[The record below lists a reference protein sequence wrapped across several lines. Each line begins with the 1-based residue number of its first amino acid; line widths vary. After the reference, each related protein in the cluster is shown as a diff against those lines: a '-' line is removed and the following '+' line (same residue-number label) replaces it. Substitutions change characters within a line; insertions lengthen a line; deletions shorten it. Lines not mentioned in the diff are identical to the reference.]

1 MSNALKIFTGRAN
14 PELAEEI
21 SRYVKVPLGKAM
33 VTQFADGECRVKIE
47 ENVRG
52 ADCFIVQPT
61 CPPVNDNLM
70 ELLTMIDA
78 FCRASARRITAVI
91 PYYGY
96 GRQDKKDEPRVPITA
111 KLVADLIS
119 AAGTHRVLTMDL
131 HAAQIQG
138 FFKIP
143 VDNLY
148 ATPVLLEY
156 FEKKVLKKLVII
168 SPDPGGVER
177 ARAFAKK
184 MKASLA
190 LVDKRR
196 PSPNVASVMNIIGE
210 VGGRDIIILD
220 DLIDTGGTITGVV
233 KALKD
238 KGARDI
244 FAACSH
250 GVLSGSAVQ
259 KIEESEL
266 KELVI
271 TNSIN
276 LPEEKEKNCRKITI
290 LSIAGLLGEAIRR
303 IHKETSV
310 STLFV

>member
-1 MSNALKIFTGRAN
+1 MRNALKIFTGRAN
-14 PELAEEI
+14 PKLAEEI
-21 SRYVKVPLGKAM
+21 CRCVKVPLGKAM
-33 VTQFADGECRVKIE
+33 VAQFADGECRVKIK

-52 ADCFIVQPT
+52 TDCFIVQPT
-61 CPPVNDNLM
+61 CPPVNDN
-70 ELLTMIDA
+70 
-78 FCRASARRITAVI
+78 
-91 PYYGY
+91 YYGY

-111 KLVADLIS
+111 KLVADLIT
-119 AAGTHRVLTMDL
+119 AAGPHRILTMDL

-148 ATPVLLEY
+148 ATPVLLDY
-156 FEKKVLKKLVII
+156 FQKKGLKKLVVI

-177 ARAFAKK
+177 ARAFAKRI
-184 MKASLA
+184 KASLA

-196 PSPNVASVMNIIGE
+196 PAANVASIMNIIGE
-210 VGGRDIIILD
+210 VEGRDVIILD
-220 DLIDTGGTITGVV
+220 DMIDTGGTIAGVV
-233 KALKD
+233 KALKE
-238 KGARDI
+238 KGSRDV

-259 KIEESEL
+259 KIEESQL

-271 TNSIN
+271 TNSIILGN
-276 LPEEKEKNCRKITI
+276 EKKSKKIAV
-290 LSIAGLLGEAIRR
+290 LSVAGLLGEAIKR
-303 IHKETSV
+303 IHEESSV

>member
-1 MSNALKIFTGRAN
+1 MGNALKIFTGRAN
-14 PELAEEI
+14 PKLAEEI
-21 SRYVKVPLGKAM
+21 CRYVKIPLGKAM

-52 ADCFIVQPT
+52 TDCFIVQPT

-111 KLVADLIS
+111 KLAADIIT
-119 AAGTHRVLTMDL
+119 AAGTDRVLTMDL
-131 HAAQIQG
+131 HAGQIQG

-148 ATPVLLEY
+148 ATPVLLDY
-156 FEKKVLKKLVII
+156 FQRKGLKKLVVI

-177 ARAFAKK
+177 ARAFAKG

-196 PSPNVASVMNIIGE
+196 PAPNLASVMNIIGE
-210 VGGRDIIILD
+210 VEGRNVIILD

-233 KALKD
+233 KALKEN
-238 KGARDI
+238 GSRDI

-250 GVLSGSAVQ
+250 GVLSGLAA
-259 KIEESEL
+259 KEIEQSEL
-266 KELVI
+266 RELVI

-276 LPEEKEKNCRKITI
+276 LLDDKKCKKITV
-290 LSIAGLLGEAIRR
+290 LSIAKLLGEAIKR

>member
-1 MSNALKIFTGRAN
+1 MRNELKIFAGKAN
-14 PELAEEI
+14 PKLVEEI
-21 SRYVKVPLGKAM
+21 CKYVGVPLGKAM
-33 VTQFADGECRVKIE
+33 VTRFADGECRVKIE

-52 ADCFIVQPT
+52 TDCFIIQPT
-61 CPPVNDNLM
+61 SPPVNDNLM

-78 FCRASARRITAVI
+78 FCRASAKRITAVI

-111 KLVADLIS
+111 KLVADLITV
-119 AAGTHRVLTMDL
+119 AGADRVLTMDL
-131 HAAQIQG
+131 HAGQIQG
-138 FFKIP
+138 FFRIP

-148 ATPVLLEY
+148 ATPVLLDY
-156 FEKKVLKKLVII
+156 FQKKELRKLVVI

-177 ARAFAKK
+177 ARAFAKR

-196 PSPNVASVMNIIGE
+196 PAPNLASVMNIIGE
-210 VGGRDIIILD
+210 VEGRNVIILD

-233 KALKD
+233 EALKK
-238 KGARDI
+238 KGSRDI

-259 KIEESEL
+259 NIEKSEL

-276 LPEEKEKNCRKITI
+276 LPDEKRSKKITI
-290 LSIAGLLGEAIRR
+290 LSIADLLGEAVKR
-303 IHKETSV
+303 IHRETSV

>member
-1 MSNALKIFTGRAN
+1 MGNALKIFTGRAN
-14 PELAEEI
+14 PKLAEEI
-21 SRYVKVPLGKAM
+21 CRYVKIPLGKAM
-33 VTQFADGECRVKIE
+33 VTQFGDGECRVKIE

-52 ADCFIVQPT
+52 TDCFIVQPT

-111 KLVADLIS
+111 KLAADIIT
-119 AAGTHRVLTMDL
+119 AAGTDRVLTMDL
-131 HAAQIQG
+131 HAGQIQG

-148 ATPVLLEY
+148 ATPVLLDY
-156 FEKKVLKKLVII
+156 FRRKGLKKLVVI

-177 ARAFAKK
+177 ARAFAKG

-196 PSPNVASVMNIIGE
+196 PAPNLASVMNIIGE
-210 VGGRDIIILD
+210 VEGRNVIILD

-233 KALKD
+233 KALKEN
-238 KGARDI
+238 GSRDI

-250 GVLSGSAVQ
+250 GVLSGLAA
-259 KIEESEL
+259 KEIEQSEL
-266 KELVI
+266 RELVI

-276 LPEEKEKNCRKITI
+276 LLDDKKCKKITV
-290 LSIAGLLGEAIRR
+290 LSIAKLLGEAIKR

>member
-1 MSNALKIFTGRAN
+1 MRNALKIFTGRAN
-14 PELAEEI
+14 PKLTEEI
-21 SRYVKVPLGKAM
+21 CRYVKVPLGKAM
-33 VTQFADGECRVKIE
+33 VTQFADGECRVKIK

-52 ADCFIVQPT
+52 TDCFIVQPT

-111 KLVADLIS
+111 KLVADLIT
-119 AAGTHRVLTMDL
+119 AAGPHRILTMDL

-148 ATPVLLEY
+148 ATPVLLDY
-156 FEKKVLKKLVII
+156 FQKKGLKRLVVI

-177 ARAFAKK
+177 ARAFAKRI
-184 MKASLA
+184 KASLA

-196 PSPNVASVMNIIGE
+196 PAANVASIMNIIGE
-210 VGGRDIIILD
+210 VEGRDVIILD
-220 DLIDTGGTITGVV
+220 DMIDTGGTIAGVV
-233 KALKD
+233 KALKE
-238 KGARDI
+238 KGSRDV

-271 TNSIN
+271 TNSIILGN
-276 LPEEKEKNCRKITI
+276 EKKCKKITV
-290 LSIAGLLGEAIRR
+290 LSVAELLGEAIKR
-303 IHKETSV
+303 IHKESSV

>member
-1 MSNALKIFTGRAN
+1 
-14 PELAEEI
+14 
-21 SRYVKVPLGKAM
+21 M

-52 ADCFIVQPT
+52 TDCFVVQPT

-111 KLVADLIS
+111 KLVADLIT

-148 ATPVLLEY
+148 ATPVLLDY
-156 FEKKVLKKLVII
+156 FQKKRLKKLVII

-177 ARAFAKK
+177 ARAFAKRI
-184 MKASLA
+184 KASLA

-196 PSPNVASVMNIIGE
+196 PAPNEASVMNIIGE
-210 VGGRDIIILD
+210 VEGRNVIILD

-233 KALKD
+233 KALKG
-238 KGARDI
+238 KGSRDI

-250 GVLSGSAVQ
+250 GVLSGSAVE
-259 KIEESEL
+259 KIEESQL

-276 LPEEKEKNCRKITI
+276 LRDEKKCKKITI
-290 LSIAGLLGEAIRR
+290 LSVAELLGEAIKR
-303 IHKETSV
+303 IHKEASV

>member
-1 MSNALKIFTGRAN
+1 
-14 PELAEEI
+14 
-21 SRYVKVPLGKAM
+21 
-33 VTQFADGECRVKIE
+33 
-47 ENVRG
+47 
-52 ADCFIVQPT
+52 
-61 CPPVNDNLM
+61 
-70 ELLTMIDA
+70 MIDA

-111 KLVADLIS
+111 KLVADLIT

-148 ATPVLLEY
+148 ATPVLLDY
-156 FEKKVLKKLVII
+156 FQKKALKKLVII

-177 ARAFAKK
+177 ARAFAKRI
-184 MKASLA
+184 KASLA

-196 PSPNVASVMNIIGE
+196 PAPNVASVMNVIGE
-210 VGGRDIIILD
+210 VEGRDVIILD
-220 DLIDTGGTITGVV
+220 DLIDTGGTVTGVV
-233 KALKD
+233 KVLKK
-238 KGARDI
+238 KGAGDI

-259 KIEESEL
+259 RIEESEM

-276 LPEEKEKNCRKITI
+276 LTEEKDCEKITV
-290 LSIAGLLGEAIRR
+290 LSIAGLLGEAIKR
-303 IHKETSV
+303 IHKESSV

>member
-1 MSNALKIFTGRAN
+1 MRNPLKIFSGKAN
-14 PELAEEI
+14 PKLAEEI
-21 SRYVKVPLGKAM
+21 CKYAKVPLGKAM
-33 VTQFADGECRVKIE
+33 VTRFADGECRVKIE

-52 ADCFIVQPT
+52 ADCFIIQPT

-111 KLVADLIS
+111 KLVADLIT
-119 AAGTHRVLTMDL
+119 AAGAHRVLTMDL

-148 ATPVLLEY
+148 AEPVLLDY
-156 FEKKVLKKLVII
+156 FQKKGLKKLVII

-177 ARAFAKK
+177 ARAFAKRI
-184 MKASLA
+184 KASLA

-196 PSPNVASVMNIIGE
+196 PAPNVASVMNIIGE
-210 VGGRDIIILD
+210 VEGRNVIILD
-220 DLIDTGGTITGVV
+220 DMIDTGGTITGVV
-233 KALKD
+233 KALKE
-238 KGARDI
+238 KGSRDI

-250 GVLSGSAVQ
+250 GVLSGSAVE
-259 KIEESEL
+259 KIEQCEL

-276 LPEEKEKNCRKITI
+276 LRDEKRCKKITV
-290 LSIAGLLGEAIRR
+290 LSVAGLLGEAIKR
-303 IHKETSV
+303 IHRETSV
-310 STLFV
+310 STLFE